1 MSQAMSIV
9 SATGSILGGIG
20 QARSLD
26 AQAKAEEYRAKGI
39 KLQGKQMAA
48 ERARDL
54 NMMLGTIDAIRSGRN
69 VSLDSPTAMVIERA
83 RKNNSDR
90 ITNAEQLGISQEISS
105 SKYSAQQ
112 LRVGKKYAIIGGFTQ
127 AAGTL
132 AQSFGKAEDKIASG
146 KGG

>member
-1 MSQAMSIV
+1 MSVV
-9 SATGSILGGIG
+9 SAGGSILGGIG
-20 QARSLD
+20 QARSMD
-26 AQAKAEEYRAKGI
+26 AQAKAEEYRAKGL

-90 ITNAEQLGISQEISS
+90 ITGAEQLEVAQEITS
-105 SKYSAQQ
+105 SKYSAKQ
-112 LRVGKKYAIIGGFTQ
+112 LKKGKKFAIIGGFTQ

-132 AQSFGKAEDKIASG
+132 ASAFKPSEE
-146 KGG
+146 